1 LLEVPKKQSLRAGR
15 YTSTGNEKALKKIEK
30 PSGYDEF
37 FMI

>member
-1 LLEVPKKQSLRAGR
+1 LLEVPKKQPLRAGR
-15 YTSTGNEKALKKIEK
+15 YTSTGNEKTFGKIEK